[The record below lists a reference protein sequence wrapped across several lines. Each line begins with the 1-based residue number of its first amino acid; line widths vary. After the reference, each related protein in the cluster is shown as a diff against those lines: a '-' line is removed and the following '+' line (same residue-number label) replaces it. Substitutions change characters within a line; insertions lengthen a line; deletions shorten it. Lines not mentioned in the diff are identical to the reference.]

1 MKGKLLHPTQE
12 KLLEILIETNDEPLT
27 IRELQ
32 DKCGLSSTSMVAH
45 HMLQLEKKGYLKRNP
60 MNPRD
65 YQIIKNGPES
75 PVAYLNLYGLA
86 SCGPNGSILDGN
98 PIERIPISS
107 RLLSFPSYEAFM
119 VKAKGKSMEPK
130 IQDGDYVIVRKISK
144 LDNGKVYV
152 CVNSGEAIIK
162 RVLLD
167 DGRIILHSFNSDF
180 KPFLAAED
188 FRIEGEVKS
197 IISNKI

>member
-1 MKGKLLHPTQE
+1 
-12 KLLEILIETNDEPLT
+12 
-27 IRELQ
+27 
-32 DKCGLSSTSMVAH
+32 
-45 HMLQLEKKGYLKRNP
+45 
-60 MNPRD
+60 
-65 YQIIKNGPES
+65 
-75 PVAYLNLYGLA
+75 
-86 SCGPNGSILDGN
+86 
-98 PIERIPISS
+98 
-107 RLLSFPSYEAFM
+107 M